1 MFYMAI
7 IDLNSLKAS
16 FESGDYPRSNNYID
30 LIDTLAVLPQSLEL
44 TNSTSSTSTT
54 TAATPN
60 SVKTSY
66 DLANSANTLATN
78 ANTVANAALSIT
90 SDLAR
95 RGQSTTTIDVP
106 DRHMTR
112 DSNVGVAGTIYFSF
126 FTPTVNMTIS
136 QISVATANIAQVGST
151 LTRFGL
157 YTFDG
162 TTATLVARTASDTTI
177 FNSVGT
183 VYPRSFNTTGG
194 YPATYDLVAGTR
206 YAFAYILVGA
216 TTMPQIVGMLTSSVV
231 SALAPRVAGTRQS
244 QTDLTGG
251 TLAGSSQ
258 ISWFRGS

>member
-1 MFYMAI
+1 MAI
-7 IDLNSLKAS
+7 IDLSSLKAS
-16 FESGDYPRSNNYID
+16 FESGDYPRSSNYID
-30 LIDTLAVLPQSLEL
+30 LIDTLAVLPQSLEI

-60 SVKTSY
+60 SVKNAY
-66 DLANSANTLATN
+66 DLANA

-95 RGQSTTTIDVP
+95 RGQSTITIDVP

-183 VYPRSFNTTGG
+183 VYTRSFNTTGG

-206 YAFAYILVGA
+206 YAFGYIVVGA
-216 TTMPQIVGMLTSSVV
+216 TTMPQIVGMLTSSAV
-231 SALAPRVAGTRQS
+231 SALTPRIAGTRQT
-244 QTDLTGG
+244 QTDLTSGS
-251 TLAGSSQ
+251 LAGSTQ
-258 ISWFRGS
+258 ISWFRGL